1 MTDDH
6 VLREPAYREPDR
18 RTDRG
23 DDGVPYYRPERGPA
37 RAGSRPVQFSESDSP
52 TPPRGGAHPDDGDP
66 PARGSARPQAGTDQR
81 PPRETEPYEPA
92 GTPRPTRPQAEQRA
106 VDRAGRRP
114 PARSPH
120 WQPAVLGT
128 PTADFEPRP
137 AEDQTY
143 RPDTVADGWSTRDF
157 TVRAAS
163 VRGYL
168 HRHRGTPRQDD
179 LAVAVHPPTGAV
191 VFAVADGVSAARHS
205 HLGAALVCRAAV
217 REILA
222 DLAAG
227 APVDWQNVVQQA
239 AWQLVEQTRTLL
251 GLAEADPV
259 AAEDEM
265 ASTLVAGMVL
275 PDGPTVSLIQV
286 GDTGAWVLRDS
297 VYRSLLDGKMHTRDA
312 VVSSAVTA
320 LPRTPRISPRSGQ
333 LGRDEVLLIGTD
345 GFGDAL
351 GDGAGQVG
359 RYFAGLL
366 ARPLPP
372 LQFAYHVDFS
382 RETYDDDRTLLA
394 IWPRTGA

>member
-1 MTDDH
+1 M
-6 VLREPAYREPDR
+6 VREPGYREPDR
-18 RTDRG
+18 PSGHG
-23 DDGVPYYRPERGPA
+23 DAPLYRPERGPG
-37 RAGSRPVQFSESDSP
+37 RDGGRPEPSP
-52 TPPRGGAHPDDGDP
+52 DADTPGQPRGGAHPVDRPP
-66 PARGSARPQAGTDQR
+66 PARGAARPPATDQR
-81 PPRETEPYEPA
+81 PPRGAPPRPELYEAGGSPA
-92 GTPRPTRPQAEQRA
+92 GVARPTRQPA
-106 VDRAGRRP
+106 DRAGGRP
-114 PARSPH
+114 GRSPQ
-120 WQPAVLGT
+120 WLPVVLGT

-143 RPDTVADGWSTRDF
+143 RPDTVTDGWSTRDF

-179 LAVAVHPPTGAV
+179 FAVVVHPPTGAV

-227 APVDWQNVVQQA
+227 HPVDWQNVVQQA

-251 GLAEADPV
+251 GLGEADPA
-259 AAEDEM
+259 AAEEAM

-286 GDTGAWVLRDS
+286 GDTGAWVLRDGA
-297 VYRSLLDGKMHTRDA
+297 YRSLLDGKLHTGDP

-320 LPRTPRISPRSGQ
+320 LPRTPRVSPRRGP

-359 RYFAGLL
+359 RYFAGRL
-366 ARPLPP
+366 ARPQPP
-372 LQFAYHVDFS
+372 VQFAYHLDFS

-394 IWPRTGA
+394 IWPRTKA